1 MPNISLLL
9 ITRFHLCFGRRS
21 SHFPLLRSLTPGP
34 PPVLGNELDVARSS
48 GTAAAADAFDSTTT
62 WTDPMSAPSEE
73 QTLERAKELCRC
85 EGKAWNLDD
94 FKNGVS
100 GVTMLAVVADDN
112 DRTKYLN
119 RANAILKQKDPVR
132 SL

>member
-1 MPNISLLL
+1 V
-9 ITRFHLCFGRRS
+9 
-21 SHFPLLRSLTPGP
+21 PLR
-34 PPVLGNELDVARSS
+34 
-48 GTAAAADAFDSTTT
+48 
-62 WTDPMSAPSEE
+62 
-73 QTLERAKELCRC
+73 
-85 EGKAWNLDD
+85 GKAWNLDD

-119 RANAILKQKDPVR
+119 RANAFLKQKDPVR

>member
-1 MPNISLLL
+1 
-9 ITRFHLCFGRRS
+9 
-21 SHFPLLRSLTPGP
+21 
-34 PPVLGNELDVARSS
+34 
-48 GTAAAADAFDSTTT
+48 
-62 WTDPMSAPSEE
+62 MSAPSED
-73 QTLERAKELCRC
+73 QILEKAKELCRC

-119 RANAILKQKDPVR
+119 RAKAFLKQKGPVG

>member
-1 MPNISLLL
+1 
-9 ITRFHLCFGRRS
+9 
-21 SHFPLLRSLTPGP
+21 
-34 PPVLGNELDVARSS
+34 
-48 GTAAAADAFDSTTT
+48 
-62 WTDPMSAPSEE
+62 MSPPSED
-73 QTLERAKELCRC
+73 QILEKAKEQCRC

-100 GVTMLAVVADDN
+100 GVTMLRVVADDN

-119 RANAILKQKDPVR
+119 RAKAFLKQKDPVR

>member
-1 MPNISLLL
+1 
-9 ITRFHLCFGRRS
+9 
-21 SHFPLLRSLTPGP
+21 
-34 PPVLGNELDVARSS
+34 
-48 GTAAAADAFDSTTT
+48 
-62 WTDPMSAPSEE
+62 MSAPSEE

-100 GVTMLAVVADDN
+100 GVIMLAVVADDN

-119 RANAILKQKDPVR
+119 RANAFLKQKDPVR
-132 SL
+132 SYDPGAPPPFQK

>member
-1 MPNISLLL
+1 MFGTLRCAPFDARWRVNQRGYRGYQAFLTSPWL
-9 ITRFHLCFGRRS
+9 IAVR
-21 SHFPLLRSLTPGP
+21 
-34 PPVLGNELDVARSS
+34 ELDAVHSS
-48 GTAAAADAFDSTTT
+48 GTAAVADAFDSTNTRA
-62 WTDPMSAPSEE
+62 DPMSAPSEE
-73 QTLERAKELCRC
+73 QILEKAKELCRC

-119 RANAILKQKDPVR
+119 RANAILKQKDPIR

>member
-1 MPNISLLL
+1 
-9 ITRFHLCFGRRS
+9 
-21 SHFPLLRSLTPGP
+21 
-34 PPVLGNELDVARSS
+34 
-48 GTAAAADAFDSTTT
+48 
-62 WTDPMSAPSEE
+62 MSAPSEE

-119 RANAILKQKDPVR
+119 RANAILKQKDPIR
-132 SL
+132 SLGPGAPRRFKNSESPPR

>member
-1 MPNISLLL
+1 
-9 ITRFHLCFGRRS
+9 
-21 SHFPLLRSLTPGP
+21 
-34 PPVLGNELDVARSS
+34 
-48 GTAAAADAFDSTTT
+48 
-62 WTDPMSAPSEE
+62 MSPPSED
-73 QTLERAKELCRC
+73 QILEKAKEQCRC

-100 GVTMLAVVADDN
+100 GVTMLRVVADDN

-119 RANAILKQKDPVR
+119 RSKAFLKQKDPVR

>member
-1 MPNISLLL
+1 
-9 ITRFHLCFGRRS
+9 
-21 SHFPLLRSLTPGP
+21 
-34 PPVLGNELDVARSS
+34 
-48 GTAAAADAFDSTTT
+48 
-62 WTDPMSAPSEE
+62 MSAPSKD
-73 QTLERAKELCRC
+73 QILEKAKELCRC
-85 EGKAWNLDD
+85 EGKTWNLDD

-119 RANAILKQKDPVR
+119 RANAFLKQKNPVR